1 MANKLDH
8 GSDWQ
13 QMNHVRAEDDNYA
26 NRQGNEERNATFS
39 EQLTVR
45 TARQGHGGP
54 GGTYGL
60 ELETPTEEAAMTPLK
75 SFVELHSAFLENDQ
89 RFKQIQ
95 ECSRRV
101 AQKIL
106 ARFKT
111 GKPSTEVL
119 AKLIADE
126 FQELNP

>member
-1 MANKLDH
+1 MIPH
-8 GSDWQ
+8 
-13 QMNHVRAEDDNYA
+13 
-26 NRQGNEERNATFS
+26 
-39 EQLTVR
+39 
-45 TARQGHGGP
+45 
-54 GGTYGL
+54 
-60 ELETPTEEAAMTPLK
+60 K
-75 SFVELHSAFLENDQ
+75 SFVELHSAFVESDQ

-119 AKLIADE
+119 AKLIAQE
-126 FQELNP
+126 FEEMNC